1 MKSEDTVIPRPLMES
16 DNAYE
21 RRVRQSEISFKAG
34 YKQGVDDANKCGRMD
49 RLEGIKEVIEWIM
62 SHQDGMMAGQDV
74 QLAAGNECKY
84 GNTSHLLVRW
94 LDWQSKL
101 KEWNREDL

>member
-1 MKSEDTVIPRPLMES
+1 MKAEDTVMKKKWMNKQVQIDQ
-16 DNAYE
+16 DNLLLEQA
-21 RRVRQSEISFKAG
+21 EISFKAG
-34 YKQGVDDANKCGRMD
+34 
-49 RLEGIKEVIEWIM
+49 IKEVFEWIM
-62 SHQDGMMAGQDV
+62 SHQDGMIAGQDM

-101 KEWNREDL
+101 KEWGL